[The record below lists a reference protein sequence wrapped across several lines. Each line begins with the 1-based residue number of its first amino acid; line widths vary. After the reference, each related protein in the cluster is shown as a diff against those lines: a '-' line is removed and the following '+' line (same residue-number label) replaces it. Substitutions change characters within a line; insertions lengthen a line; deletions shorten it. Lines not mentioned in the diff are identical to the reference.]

1 MRIGRLILACS
12 LTTASGLLLS
22 TSGQTA
28 STISLKPEHAN
39 TTAWAFSK
47 KSCDGFPDILSTL
60 DGWHFVL
67 PKSVNA
73 RFISITLN
81 FNPGN
86 LVVGPIT
93 STSRQAP
100 TPGRGWTGYLASPGD
115 NFQHAYV
122 KVPAGLTLAG
132 GTAQVDP
139 SVAHGNFQIND
150 VCARPSAPPRAQ
162 PPSASQA
169 ASAQAS
175 SGGASPSQGGAS
187 PSEGGAFPS
196 QGGASPSEGKA
207 SPSKDKQ
214 RNASPSQSQGE
225 RSKSPLAKATASALE
240 SFKARSQAPS
250 GEPSKPE
257 SSAKASSSAQART
270 ATGGP
275 TAPASKAA
283 SSSAAPRLPGSPPV
297 APGGPEV
304 GGGPQTLAVPRLP
317 ALEGNLFAP
326 PGGPG
331 MAPAGGAETGGGGS
345 QSTAFGP
352 GTMAL
357 IAVGALVAF
366 VLRRRENVA

>member
-86 LVVGPIT
+86 LMVGPIT
-93 STSRQAP
+93 STSWHAP

-139 SVAHGNFQIND
+139 SVAQGNFQISD

-187 PSEGGAFPS
+187 PSEG
-196 QGGASPSEGKA
+196 KA
-207 SPSKDKQ
+207 SPSKDEQ
-214 RNASPSQSQGE
+214 RNASPSQSQNE
-225 RSKSPLAKATASALE
+225 RSSQSPLAKATASALA
-240 SFKARSQAPS
+240 SLKARSQAPS

-270 ATGGP
+270 ATGSP

-283 SSSAAPRLPGSPPV
+283 SSSAAKPQASRQAVPRQPGNPPV
-297 APGGPEV
+297 APGDPEV
-304 GGGPQTLAVPRLP
+304 GSPQTLSVPRLP
-317 ALEGNLFAP
+317 ALEGNVFAP

-352 GTMAL
+352 GTIAL